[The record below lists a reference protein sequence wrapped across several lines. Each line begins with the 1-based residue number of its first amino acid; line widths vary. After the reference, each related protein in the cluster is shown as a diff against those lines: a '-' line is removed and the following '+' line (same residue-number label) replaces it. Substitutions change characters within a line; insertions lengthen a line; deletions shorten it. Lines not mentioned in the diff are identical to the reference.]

1 MREIKFRAFL
11 KKNKIVEKKYVKKDV
26 LTLIE
31 IEKGLYDVV
40 ALDFQDKEAKLYDW
54 DKQVEFKVSFS
65 VIELLQYTG
74 EKDKNGKEI
83 YDGYVLKLDRDKLL
97 KNLEP
102 EDIPDDT
109 LIQVVAFEDGAFT
122 ARSRSGRKWGSVGGM
137 FEYGEIIG
145 NIYENP
151 KLLQ

>member
-31 IEKGLYDVV
+31 VEKGLYDVV

-54 DKQVEFKVSFS
+54 DRQVEFKVSFS
-65 VIELLQYTG
+65 EIELLQYTG

-83 YDGYVLKLDRDKLL
+83 YDGYIVSVKYLYDKRTTDRV
-97 KNLEP
+97 
-102 EDIPDDT
+102 
-109 LIQVVAFEDGAFT
+109 QVVWREDKASFGLKSLKGLTNEVYELYQVT
-122 ARSRSGRKWGSVGGM
+122 A
-137 FEYGEIIG
+137 EHNLEIIG

-151 KLLQ
+151 ELLKG